1 VVGSSVS
8 KLAIA
13 GCVLVTSLIWLSSAS
28 TLRAES
34 KLLSHS
40 VDFAGTMTFLSTKV
54 PGLVFAAVRGGEKTV
69 AGFGEIA
76 DGAGKAPD
84 GDTIMRIGSV
94 SKVFCGEA
102 LASLVAEGKL
112 ALTDRLQDRLGLEV
126 AVPEK
131 DGKEIRLIDLVT
143 HSAGLER
150 EVPRPPAPANDPF
163 ASNTRAA
170 QIAGLEGD
178 PLLFPPGTAV
188 SYSNFGFD
196 LLGTALS
203 RSAGKSYAALL
214 DERIFSPLG
223 MKDTIFGPRPGDEAR
238 LMRGHDFDGAQ
249 MPVAP
254 TPATIECAGGLYTT
268 PNDMLRWMKW
278 HLDRFSPDRQSVRL
292 LDHAAYVYRDGLDA
306 VVGLDEAGE
315 MDAMGLGWVIMMPS
329 GKRPLILQKTGGL
342 QGTFAYLALAPTKGV
357 GIFFA
362 MNAFNVGA
370 FATAVEAANELLG
383 ELAPQ

>member
-1 VVGSSVS
+1 M
-8 KLAIA
+8 
-13 GCVLVTSLIWLSSAS
+13 WLSSVS
-28 TLRAES
+28 TLRADS
-34 KLLSHS
+34 KLLSHT
-40 VDFAGTMTFLSTKV
+40 VDFAGTITFLGTKV
-54 PGLVFAAVRGGEKTV
+54 PGLVFAAVRGGETTV

-76 DGAGKAPD
+76 DGTGKAPD

-112 ALTDRLQDRLGLEV
+112 ALWDRLQDRLGVEV
-126 AVPEK
+126 EVPGK
-131 DGKEIRLIDLVT
+131 DGKAIRLIDLVT
-143 HSAGLER
+143 HAAGLVR
-150 EVPRPPAPANDPF
+150 EVPRPPAPASDPF
-163 ASNTRAA
+163 ASNTRVA

-196 LLGTALS
+196 LLGAALS
-203 RSAGKSYAALL
+203 HSAGKSYAALL

-223 MKDTIFGPRPGDEAR
+223 MKDTLFNPRPGDEAR
-238 LMRGHDFDGAQ
+238 LMRGHDFDGSQ

-254 TPATIECAGGLYTT
+254 TPVTIECAGGLYTT

-278 HLDRFSPDRQSVRL
+278 HLDRFSPDRQPVRL
-292 LDHAAYVYRDGLDA
+292 LDHAAYLYRDGLGA

-315 MDAMGLGWVIMMPS
+315 MDAMGLGWVIMMPK
-329 GKRPLILQKTGGL
+329 GNRPLILQKTGGL

-357 GIFFA
+357 GVFFA
-362 MNAFNVGA
+362 MNTFDVGA
-370 FATAVEAANELLG
+370 FATTVEAANELLG
-383 ELAPQ
+383 ELAPR